1 VVIGSPFL
9 VDSFCILFGEKKWN
23 VFAAR
28 DGLLCFVSLQVT
40 VWLRLVTATIA
51 IGCGVYA
58 RRMQDI
64 RARIRVSAADDGL
77 AKVWN
82 LLDPHC

>member
-1 VVIGSPFL
+1 
-9 VDSFCILFGEKKWN
+9 
-23 VFAAR
+23 
-28 DGLLCFVSLQVT
+28 VSLQVA
-40 VWLRLVTATIA
+40 VWLGLVTATIA

-82 LLDPHC
+82 LLDLHC

>member
-1 VVIGSPFL
+1 
-9 VDSFCILFGEKKWN
+9 
-23 VFAAR
+23 
-28 DGLLCFVSLQVT
+28 VSLQVA
-40 VWLRLVTATIA
+40 VWLGLVTATIA

-64 RARIRVSAADDGL
+64 RARIRVRAAADGL

>member
-1 VVIGSPFL
+1 M
-9 VDSFCILFGEKKWN
+9 
-23 VFAAR
+23 
-28 DGLLCFVSLQVT
+28 SLQVA
-40 VWLRLVTATIA
+40 VWLGLVTATIA

-64 RARIRVSAADDGL
+64 RARIRVRAAADGL

-82 LLDPHC
+82 LLDPHCYKHRLLKHFMYGWFFWFLYY

>member
-1 VVIGSPFL
+1 MKCFCGEGRLALLCVLASRRVVR
-9 VDSFCILFGEKKWN
+9 
-23 VFAAR
+23 AR
-28 DGLLCFVSLQVT
+28 DGHHCNWLWGLCS
-40 VWLRLVTATIA
+40 
-51 IGCGVYA
+51 
-58 RRMQDI
+58 RMQDI

>member
-1 VVIGSPFL
+1 
-9 VDSFCILFGEKKWN
+9 
-23 VFAAR
+23 
-28 DGLLCFVSLQVT
+28 
-40 VWLRLVTATIA
+40 VTATIA

-58 RRMQDI
+58 RRMQD
-64 RARIRVSAADDGL
+64 IRVSAADDGL

>member
-1 VVIGSPFL
+1 
-9 VDSFCILFGEKKWN
+9 
-23 VFAAR
+23 
-28 DGLLCFVSLQVT
+28 
-40 VWLRLVTATIA
+40 VTATIA

-58 RRMQDI
+58 RRMKDI

-82 LLDPHC
+82 LLSTLLKTSLVETFYVWLVFWFLYY